1 MDGGAA
7 GGKARPIDDHHPE
20 TVKSA
25 SVESFM
31 RVEVGLNEAKVWV
44 TDVAGNT
51 VDEFVLMPRQAAAP
65 TSP

>member
-1 MDGGAA
+1 
-7 GGKARPIDDHHPE
+7 
-20 TVKSA
+20 
-25 SVESFM
+25 VESFM